1 MCYMRLIYIYM
12 CNMHLMCIFPHT
24 QPCRCWLPSTSY
36 TTWGFPNY
44 VSLMALTPSHWW
56 LVSPSLQNGIL
67 VSPSLQHG
75 NPLRLITMSRAS
87 SSPAPSILPTS
98 LSHNH
103 HFPANSRPSSQHCPC
118 NSSPSLHNRQFFP
131 RNSCSSHRCQVGH
144 LFPLGLPS
152 LPPSLPSWLPANSLG
167 YYSHLHHNHFQ
178 CFLSMR
184 LAWPCNQ
191 RYTGPVSLHQSQR
204 RCRLGGQW

>member
-1 MCYMRLIYIYM
+1 
-12 CNMHLMCIFPHT
+12 
-24 QPCRCWLPSTSY
+24 
-36 TTWGFPNY
+36 
-44 VSLMALTPSHWW
+44 MAIAPSHWW
-56 LVSPSLQNGIL
+56 LVLPSLQN
-67 VSPSLQHG
+67 
-75 NPLRLITMSRAS
+75 RRAS
-87 SSPAPSILPTS
+87 SSRAPSILPTS

-103 HFPANSRPSSQHCPC
+103 HFPA

-167 YYSHLHHNHFQ
+167 YRCQVGHLLPLGLPSLPPSLPSWLPANSLGYYSHLHHNHFQ
-178 CFLSMR
+178 CFLSLR

-191 RYTGPVSLHQSQR
+191 RYTGPASRHQPKR
-204 RCRLGGQW
+204 RCRRSRSRLGGQW